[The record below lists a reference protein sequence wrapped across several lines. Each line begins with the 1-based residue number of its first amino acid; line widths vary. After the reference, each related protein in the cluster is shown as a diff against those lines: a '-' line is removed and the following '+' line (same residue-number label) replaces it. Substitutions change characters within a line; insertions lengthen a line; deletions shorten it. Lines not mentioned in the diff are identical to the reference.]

1 MNSDL
6 AAFQLLENALR
17 AAQLRQEVY
26 ANNIA
31 NMDTPGFKRS
41 DVQFES
47 LLQEALQRPQ
57 TASSDSSVGTL
68 PQQTGWNWSAALA
81 VQPVVTTDSQTAVDN
96 NGNNVDIDAE
106 MAKLAENQVRYNALV
121 QDVKS
126 RFDRLRN
133 AIEGGA
139 M

>member
-1 MNSDL
+1 MNSEL
-6 AAFQLLENALR
+6 ATFQLLETALR
-17 AAQLRQEVY
+17 AAQLRQAVY

-47 LLQEALQRPQ
+47 LLQEALQSAPDAQ
-57 TASSDSSVGTL
+57 STAETAGSSL
-68 PQQTGWNWSAALA
+68 PTGWNWSAALA
-81 VQPVVTTDSQTAVDN
+81 VQPVVTTDNATAVDN
-96 NGNNVDIDAE
+96 NGNNVDVDAE
-106 MAKLAENQVRYNALV
+106 MARLAENQVRYNALL

-126 RFDRLRN
+126 RFDRLRS

-139 M
+139 V